1 MSDKQVSGYENT
13 LSWIGI
19 AIIFLLLLWLLWHFQ
34 SQNIRNTIR
43 WVRYTEISVAQ
54 VLLGSD
60 HIVEVNGVPFARLG
74 EIKELAKTTPKAQLN
89 AKIMDIIAIG
99 AINPMRYIYTFLI
112 ILMAFWALFRGP
124 KALYRNKL
132 DLNHLIQRQAKNFPA
147 ISPFVKFNPTNQ
159 PPRPPGAPVPAEL
172 PLFAE
177 ALGPEEWVAYF
188 DIPVPNGKI
197 DEPAAARAFTQQLG
211 APWRGTMHLPPYKQV
226 LLAAF
231 CLKAARKRTEAD
243 NLLGELSKSWTFEGG
258 LKLSSSLINKA
269 RKILK
274 DRDLSGKVLAKCNQ
288 HAYENTVMIRA
299 LATAREEGG
308 VLAPAQFLWLRAYDR
323 ILWYPLNN
331 LGRQSHHME
340 ALGAICHYKAE
351 KMAQRPIPRPKME
364 DAVKT
369 IAEYL
374 ASPNARPIPAL
385 DYSKSKKR
393 AIKKVK
399 N

>member
-1 MSDKQVSGYENT
+1 MSDKQVSGYDNT
-13 LSWIGI
+13 LSWIGL
-19 AIIFLLLLWLLWHFQ
+19 AIIFALLLWLLWYHQ
-34 SQNIRNTIR
+34 AQNIRNGIR
-43 WVRYTEISVAQ
+43 WVRYAEISVSQ
-54 VLLGSD
+54 VFLGD
-60 HIVEVNGVPFARLG
+60 DYVVHVNGEPVAKLS
-74 EIKELAKTTPKAQLN
+74 EIKELAKTTETSELN
-89 AKIMDIIAIG
+89 TRIMDIVALG
-99 AINPMRYIYTFLI
+99 AIYPLRYIFTFII

-124 KALYRNKL
+124 KALYRTKL
-132 DLNHLIQRQAKNFPA
+132 DLNHLIQRQANNFPA

-177 ALGPEEWVAYF
+177 ALGPEEWIAYY

-197 DEPAAARAFTQQLG
+197 DEDAAARAFTKQLG
-211 APWRGTMHLPPYKQV
+211 APWRGTMHLAPYRQV

-231 CLKAARKRTEAD
+231 CLKSVRKRGDAD
-243 NLLGELSKSWTFEGG
+243 EMLGALSKSWTFENG
-258 LKLSSSLINKA
+258 LKLNSSLVSQA
-269 RKILK
+269 RKILR
-274 DRDLSGKVLAKCNQ
+274 DRDISGKILSKCNQ
-288 HAYENTVMIRA
+288 HAYENTVMVRA

-323 ILWYPLNN
+323 LLWYPLNN

-340 ALGAICHYKAE
+340 AIGAICHYKAE

-369 IAEYL
+369 ISEYL
-374 ASPNARPIPAL
+374 ASSNARPIPAL

>member
-1 MSDKQVSGYENT
+1 MSDKQVSGYDNT
-13 LSWIGI
+13 LSWIGL
-19 AIIFLLLLWLLWHFQ
+19 AIIFGLLLWLLWYYQ
-34 SQNIRNTIR
+34 AQNIRNGIR
-43 WVRYTEISVAQ
+43 WVRYAELSVSQ

-60 HIVEVNGVPFARLG
+60 YVVHVNGEPVAKLS
-74 EIKELAKTTPKAQLN
+74 EIKELAKTTDKSELN
-89 AKIMDIIAIG
+89 TRIMDIVALG
-99 AINPMRYIYTFLI
+99 AIYPLRYILTFII

-132 DLNHLIQRQAKNFPA
+132 DLNHLIQRQANNFPA

-177 ALGPEEWVAYF
+177 ALGPEEWIAYY

-197 DEPAAARAFTQQLG
+197 DEDAAAHAFTKQLG
-211 APWRGTMHLPPYKQV
+211 APWRGTMHLAPYRQV

-231 CLKAARKRTEAD
+231 CLKSVRKRGDAD
-243 NLLGELSKSWTFEGG
+243 EMLGALSKSWTFENG
-258 LKLSSSLINKA
+258 LKLNSSLVSQA
-269 RKILK
+269 RKILR
-274 DRDLSGKVLAKCNQ
+274 DRDISGKILSKCNQ
-288 HAYENTVMIRA
+288 HAYENTVMVRA

-323 ILWYPLNN
+323 LLWYPLNN

-340 ALGAICHYKAE
+340 AIGAICHYKAE

-369 IAEYL
+369 ISEYL
-374 ASPNARPIPAL
+374 ASSNARPIPAL

>member
-1 MSDKQVSGYENT
+1 MSDKQVSGYDNT
-13 LSWIGI
+13 LSWIGL
-19 AIIFLLLLWLLWHFQ
+19 AVIFGLLLWLLWHYQ
-34 SQNIRNTIR
+34 SQNIRNGIR
-43 WVRYTEISVAQ
+43 WVRYGELSVSQ
-54 VLLGSD
+54 VFLGGD
-60 HIVEVNGVPFARLG
+60 YVVHVNGEPVAKLS
-74 EIKELAKTTPKAQLN
+74 EIKELAKTTDKSELN
-89 AKIMDIIAIG
+89 TRIMDIIALG
-99 AINPMRYIYTFLI
+99 AIYPLRYILTFII

-124 KALYRNKL
+124 KALYRSKL
-132 DLNHLIQRQAKNFPA
+132 DLNHLIQRQASNFPA

-177 ALGPEEWVAYF
+177 ALGPEEWIAYY

-197 DEPAAARAFTQQLG
+197 DESAAARAFTKQLG
-211 APWRGTMHLPPYKQV
+211 APWRGTMHLAPYRQV

-231 CLKAARKRTEAD
+231 CLKSVRKRSDAD
-243 NLLGELSKSWTFEGG
+243 EMLGALSKSWTFENG
-258 LKLSSSLINKA
+258 LKLDSSLVSQA
-269 RKILK
+269 RKVLRN
-274 DRDLSGKVLAKCNQ
+274 RDISGKILSKCNQ
-288 HAYENTVMIRA
+288 HAYENTVIVRA

-323 ILWYPLNN
+323 LLWYPLNN

-340 ALGAICHYKAE
+340 AIGAICHYKAE

-369 IAEYL
+369 IAEYM
-374 ASPNARPIPAL
+374 ASSNARPIPAL

>member
-1 MSDKQVSGYENT
+1 MSDKQVSGYDNT
-13 LSWIGI
+13 LSWIGL
-19 AIIFLLLLWLLWHFQ
+19 AIIFGLLLWFLWHFQ
-34 SQNIRNTIR
+34 SQNIRNGIR
-43 WVRYTEISVAQ
+43 WVRYAEMSVSQ
-54 VLLGSD
+54 VFLGND
-60 HIVEVNGVPFARLG
+60 YVVHLNGEPVAKLA
-74 EIKELAKTTPKAQLN
+74 EIKELAKTSDKSQLN
-89 AKIMDIIAIG
+89 SKIMDIIALG
-99 AINPMRYIYTFLI
+99 AIQPVRYIITFLI
-112 ILMAFWALFRGP
+112 IMMAFWALFRGP
-124 KALYRNKL
+124 KALYRSKL
-132 DLNHLIQRQAKNFPA
+132 DLNHLIQRQASNFPA

-177 ALGPEEWVAYF
+177 ALGPEEWIAYY

-197 DEPAAARAFTQQLG
+197 DEGAAARAYTKQLG
-211 APWRGTMHLPPYKQV
+211 PPWRGTMHLAPYKQV

-231 CLKAARKRTEAD
+231 CLKSIRKRGEAD
-243 NLLGELSKSWTFEGG
+243 DMLGALSKSWTFEGG
-258 LKLSSSLINKA
+258 LKLNSSLISKA
-269 RKILK
+269 RKILR
-274 DRDLSGKVLAKCNQ
+274 DRDISGKILSKCNQ
-288 HAYENTVMIRA
+288 HAYENTVMIRG

-323 ILWYPLNN
+323 LLWYPLNN

-340 ALGAICHYKAE
+340 AIGAMCHYKAE

-369 IAEYL
+369 ISEYM
-374 ASPNARPIPAL
+374 ASSNARPIPAL